1 MNLAGHEREGRRG
14 CPACCRQSTA
24 LTMTVPAPAYPPE
37 VHDPNVSLR
46 RRINSSNGV
55 QHAGDGPPSPVSS
68 TTKKA
73 REWQPGTIRVR
84 FSALKDILYVMRL
97 RYMAS
102 LFHLSS
108 VIMVVQLAMWA
119 YAKPEVVKHIP
130 QETVGDACAQ
140 LYAELR
146 GLAPV
151 FFVVVGS
158 FLMRR
163 DKSVYLLDFALFDPP
178 EEWRT
183 SRDGIMSMLKN
194 LSSVRMQEGLPA
206 HGETELEFMHK
217 VLGNSGTGEATAWPP
232 GIIKCCEPGTAQDQ
246 SMIAARKEAET
257 VICSCLDDLF
267 KRTGIQPKEVDFLII
282 NCSLFSPTPSLCAM
296 ACNRFQMRSGV
307 KTCASTAR
315 SAAPLRLPSPSA
327 TLPPKSTTPTR
338 LPAPPRP
345 LGRLTGRLRHPA
357 ALAPRE
363 T

>member
-1 MNLAGHEREGRRG
+1 
-14 CPACCRQSTA
+14 
-24 LTMTVPAPAYPPE
+24 MTVPAPAYPPE